1 MNKKPRVIK
10 KYPNRRLYDTVL
22 SRYITLSDV
31 RELVIHSVEFEIID
45 TQSKKDLTRNILL
58 QIIMEQ
64 EAGGRP
70 LFTNDILSRMIRY
83 YGDSMQTAFTAYLD
97 NSIDFFAE
105 QQKQMQDQVSGTFDV
120 NPMQAMTEIMQKNIG
135 LWRDMQERVVRQ
147 GSTADSENK
156 KNPQEQVDNPTS
168 VG

>member
-1 MNKKPRVIK
+1 MDKKQRVIK
-10 KYPNRRLYDTVL
+10 KYPNRRLYDTEL

-31 RELVIHSVEFEIID
+31 RDLVINMVDFSIVD

-64 EAGGRP
+64 EAGGKP
-70 LFTNDILSRMIRY
+70 LFTNEILSRIIRY

-105 QQKQMQDQVSGTFDV
+105 QQKQMQNQMSGSFSV

-135 LWRDMQERVVRQ
+135 LWRDMQERIVRQ
-147 GSTADSENK
+147 GNSSNPSLNEK
-156 KNPQEQVDNPTS
+156 KSQE
-168 VG
+168 

>member
-10 KYPNRRLYDTVL
+10 KYPNRRLYDTEL

-31 RELVIHSVEFEIID
+31 RDLVVNTVDFKIVD

-64 EAGGRP
+64 EASGKP
-70 LFTNDILSRMIRY
+70 LFTNEILSRMIRY
-83 YGDSMQTAFTAYLD
+83 YGDSMQSAFMDYLD

-105 QQKQMQDQVSGTFDV
+105 QQKQMQEQVSGAFNA
-120 NPMQAMTEIMQKNIG
+120 NPMQTMTEIMQKNIG

-147 GSTADSENK
+147 GRTADSSENK
-156 KNPQEQVDNPTS
+156 KNPHE
-168 VG
+168 

>member
-10 KYPNRRLYDTVL
+10 KYPNRRLYDTEL

-31 RELVIHSVEFEIID
+31 RELVINTVDFKIVD

-64 EAGGRP
+64 EAGGTP
-70 LFTNDILSRMIRY
+70 LFTNEILSRMIRY
-83 YGDSMQTAFTAYLD
+83 YGDSMQSSFTAYLG

-105 QQKQMQDQVSGTFDV
+105 QQKQMREQVNGAFSG
-120 NPMQAMTEIMQKNIG
+120 NPMQTMTEIMQKNIG

-147 GSTADSENK
+147 GRAAGPSENK
-156 KNPQEQVDNPTS
+156 KNPQE
-168 VG
+168 

>member
-1 MNKKPRVIK
+1 VDKKQRVIK
-10 KYPNRRLYDTVL
+10 KYPNRRLYDTEL

-31 RELVIHSVEFEIID
+31 RDLVINMVDFSIVD

-64 EAGGRP
+64 EAGGKP
-70 LFTNDILSRMIRY
+70 LFTNEILSRIIRY

-105 QQKQMQDQVSGTFDV
+105 QQKQMQNQMSGSFSV

-135 LWRDMQERVVRQ
+135 LWRDMQERIVRQ
-147 GSTADSENK
+147 GNSSNPSLNEK
-156 KNPQEQVDNPTS
+156 KSQE
-168 VG
+168 

>member
-1 MNKKPRVIK
+1 VDKKQRVIK
-10 KYPNRRLYDTVL
+10 KYPNRRLYDTEL

-31 RELVIHSVEFEIID
+31 RDLVINMVDFSIVD

-64 EAGGRP
+64 EAGGKP
-70 LFTNDILSRMIRY
+70 LFTNEILSRIIRY

-105 QQKQMQDQVSGTFDV
+105 QQKQMQNQMSGSFSV

-135 LWRDMQERVVRQ
+135 LWRDMQERIVRQ
-147 GSTADSENK
+147 GNSSNPSVNEK
-156 KNPQEQVDNPTS
+156 KSQE
-168 VG
+168 